1 MTSPVAPSGSVAVV
15 GLAGR
20 FPGAPDWRAFWRLLR
35 DGREATCWLDEA
47 ALRAAGVSARDLAD
61 PAYVPA
67 CLPLADMECF
77 DASFFGISPRDAAV
91 MDPQHRH
98 FIECCWGA
106 MEDAGHVPGS
116 GPGRFPGAVAV
127 FGGCGQQVYFARH
140 LLPNAELLRTMGLF
154 LLRHTGNDKDFL
166 TTRVSYLLNL
176 RGPSVGVQTACSTS
190 LVAVHLAA
198 QSLLA
203 GECDMALAGGVSI
216 ELPHRQ
222 GYRHAAGEIL
232 SPDGRCRAFDDAAA
246 GTVFGS
252 GVGVV
257 VLRRLQDAL
266 RDGDAIWAVIRGS
279 AVNNDGRAKAGYLAP
294 SQEGQAEVA
303 AEALAMAGL
312 EAADMDYIEAHG
324 TGTPVGD
331 PIEVAALSQ
340 AYAGAAPG
348 AIGLGSVKSN
358 IGHLDAAAGVA
369 SLIKVCLALRHGQ
382 IPPSLHF
389 QTPNRRFGAGLSLQ
403 VLAQGRCWP
412 SGARPRRAAVHALG
426 VGGTNAHLVLE
437 EAPCPPFPTPGSPSW
452 QLLPLSARTP
462 EALVALEA
470 RWQAWLADEA
480 GNPTGATDA
489 TGLVE
494 LADLVDA
501 AFTLQEGRV
510 HQPCRLVLVARH
522 HTQLPGALPAVDTP
536 EGPIPPSAGSVVDPP
551 ARRVH
556 GRAQDAPHPVA
567 WLFPGAGSH
576 RPGACHD
583 LLALPAFRET
593 VQACLEAWPAGVDPA
608 VAEDLRSAWL
618 KGATERG
625 HAHAVSHDG
634 TQVRAARPAPPCANG
649 EALPRSAGDGSQ
661 RGAVNPAHSEG
672 RSSPRLELPA
682 LLVLELALAR
692 WWEAVGV
699 TPCALM
705 GHSAGEVAAA
715 CAAGLLSLPDALA
728 LACWR
733 GELLE
738 AAGGTMLAVEAS
750 EAQLAPWLAQEG
762 LDLAAVNA
770 PGLCAISGSP
780 QALARLAAHL
790 QGLGIGSRPLPV
802 AVAAHS
808 RAVDGLVPVLLER
821 CAGLRPLPAQR
832 PFLSALDGEWIL
844 PGQTLP
850 PDYWARHL
858 RQPVR
863 CAQAMARLA
872 QDYPGAA
879 WLECG
884 PGQALTSLARAN
896 GCGERLLLA
905 SAGRPQEAG
914 EDLPHLLAAAGALW
928 CVGVPLRW
936 EALRAG
942 RTGRRVSLP
951 TYPFERVRHWV
962 DAPADGFEDMHG
974 KAGSAASPP
983 AKPTTVAA
991 TSAKG
996 RPLASAPRLPLGPD
1010 WFSQDVWERQPLA
1023 PASTGTAPWLVLGG
1037 ASAAGAG
1044 IRRAL
1049 VAAGVECLAENAG
1062 LPQQPSPAV
1071 VLVLGAL
1078 DGDNPGAPPPPWP
1091 TPHERAERPERSDL
1105 QEAQQV
1111 HRRAEQPL
1119 PGAGALAS
1127 LRAQQSAAFEPAIGL
1142 ARQWLEAGIEAPSR
1156 WLFVTAGALAV
1167 SGLPPQSPAQALALG
1182 PALVIPRELPGV
1194 QARLVDLDP
1203 DAEPAALADL
1213 LRAEVAADAAWAGPL
1228 PSPVVAW
1235 RQGQRWVRRRATA
1248 APPEPAMPP
1257 GLRLRHGGVYLIT
1270 GGLGGLGLTLA
1281 NWLARRCAPRLALVG
1296 RHPLPAERHGELQ
1309 ALEAAGAQ
1317 VQVFCADVSDPAQMA
1332 QVVHTC
1338 ALRWGEIHGVFHAAG
1353 DMGDAPLAQ
1362 RPLAE
1367 MRRLIAGK
1375 AGGALV
1381 LDRLLPE
1388 PMDLFVVFSSTSV
1401 LLGPPGQVDY
1411 VAANAVLES
1420 VAARR
1425 PDGLAIRWGVWA
1437 DRGMAAR
1444 RAGMEQTPPA
1454 PATRASA
1461 RPALGAQTDALPIP
1475 GAQSD
1480 AHPIL
1485 GVQSDAHPI
1494 PGAQTDAHPLLGARV
1509 AATGS
1514 PCFEVLLA
1522 PDAQWAL
1529 GEHQVA
1535 GRPVLPGT
1543 AYLEMARAAMA
1554 SIEKDEA
1561 IGRATR
1567 APPAVD
1573 GPGEAAWL
1581 VVRDWAWE
1589 AAMVFADAP
1598 RRVRLTL
1605 GAVRGTHMSPSQRVA
1620 GDASG
1625 GDQIKEARE
1634 PVTPPPALTAWD
1646 LRIDSLGPGE
1656 ATWTRHARG
1665 RLTWVGAGTDAVK
1678 APPAML
1684 VPGPWAVAQAPQ
1696 ASHPALALG
1705 PRWDCVE
1712 GVARLDLVQDTGRIN
1727 GTQRIGV
1734 TEVISGPWSSGE
1746 ADASPALPG
1755 PTVLSAARLA
1765 LAPEFAP
1772 DLARFAWHPALMDI
1786 ALTMGLP
1793 AREPGQPSGQTEPV
1807 GRLYAPVALAEAC
1820 LPPALPGRLVSVCTR
1835 RERLSG
1841 GRLSLDVQ
1849 LQSTEG
1855 PVLGWVRGLVLQ
1867 PVDPAGLARQ
1877 DTPQPEGGTLATR
1890 DLQGTL
1896 ATRALQATLATRALQ
1911 SLVAGGI
1918 RAEDASAVFE
1928 RALGS
1933 AAPLVTVSSM
1943 DLERLQER
1951 FSPSVAGALSAG
1963 VAAAAS
1969 RALPAGAAAPAAIDG
1984 SPMPPVPATAGL
1996 AASQARSEMTAPP
2009 AGALAPVEAAL
2020 AQAWRELLGVAQP
2033 GPDDDFF
2040 ALGGHSLVAVRLF
2053 ARLRRDLGVDLPL
2066 STLFEAPTLAGLTAR
2081 VAAAQPTDLAPP
2093 AACRRST
2100 AQTDPTTDQT
2110 APPRTPVPWSPLV
2123 TLRPGPRPTAGVHPP
2138 GRPPLFCVHGA
2149 GGNVL
2154 NFRLLADKLSPD
2166 QGFYGLQAQ
2175 GVDGRLV
2182 PLASVEAMAAQ
2193 YVGALREVCPEGP
2206 YRLAGYSAGGVI
2218 ALEMA
2223 CQLQADGQQVD
2234 LLAMID
2240 TLCPVAA
2247 RVRLP
2252 WWRRLWLMRHW
2263 SLRFALG
2270 WPVRRLQGR
2279 GDNARHA
2286 QALEARQR
2294 GEALPPELAEAVL
2307 FRNFIEVQR
2316 RYQPPVW
2323 DGDLLLIMARQ
2334 AEVPYLA
2341 AGPCLG
2347 WDRWVRG
2354 RIESRHVGG
2363 SHFSVMREPGLGEL
2377 ANALQSALDKR
2388 DGVPYEPWPSRTA
2401 PRPSG
2406 NLAGE
2411 CSGAT
2416 CAPANW
2422 AWWWLPSSW
2431 RWRR

>member
-1 MTSPVAPSGSVAVV
+1 MTSPLAPSGSVAVV

-35 DGREATCWLDEA
+35 DGREATCWLDEP
-47 ALRAAGVSARDLAD
+47 ALRAAGVSARDLTD
-61 PAYVPA
+61 TAYVPA

-77 DASFFGISPRDAAV
+77 DARFFGISPRDAAV

-98 FIECCWGA
+98 FIECCWEA

-127 FGGCGQQVYFARH
+127 FGGCGQQAYFARH

-166 TTRVSYLLNL
+166 TTRVSYLLDL

-257 VLRRLQDAL
+257 VMRRLQDAL

-279 AVNNDGRAKAGYLAP
+279 AINNDGRAKAGYLAP
-294 SQEGQAEVA
+294 SQDGQAEVA

-312 EAADMDYIEAHG
+312 QAADIDYIEAHG

-358 IGHLDAAAGVA
+358 IGHLDTAAGVA

-382 IPPSLHF
+382 LPPSLHY
-389 QTPNRRFGAGLSLQ
+389 QRPNRRFGARLPLQ
-403 VLAQGRCWP
+403 VLAQARAWP

-437 EAPCPPFPTPGSPSW
+437 EAPRPPAIPPRSPSW

-462 EALVALEA
+462 QALVALEA
-470 RWQAWLADEA
+470 RWQAWLVDEA
-480 GNPTGATDA
+480 GDSPGATSA
-489 TGLVE
+489 AGPME

-501 AFTLQEGRV
+501 AFTLQEGRL
-510 HQPCRLVLVARH
+510 HQPCRSVWVARH
-522 HTQLPGALPAVDTP
+522 HTQLRSALAAPGSQALSA
-536 EGPIPPSAGSVVDPP
+536 PPTAGSVAEAT
-551 ARRVH
+551 ARRVQ
-556 GRAQDAPHPVA
+556 GAAQDPPPAVA

-583 LLALPAFRET
+583 LLALPAFREA
-593 VQACLEAWPAGVDPA
+593 VQACLEAWPAGVA
-608 VAEDLRSAWL
+608 LEVAEGLRSAWL
-618 KGATERG
+618 VEITGRG
-625 HAHAVSHDG
+625 HAHADAQG
-634 TQVRAARPAPPCANG
+634 RDLPCAVG
-649 EALPRSAGDGSQ
+649 LAQ
-661 RGAVNPAHSEG
+661 RVAVHCVAPEG
-672 RSSPRLELPA
+672 QTSPRFELPA

-692 WWEAVGV
+692 QWEAVGV

-715 CAAGLLSLPDALA
+715 CAAGLLALPDALA

-738 AAGGTMLAVEAS
+738 AAGGAMIAVEAS

-770 PGLCAISGSP
+770 PGLCAVSGSP

-808 RAVDGLVPVLLER
+808 RAVDGLLPVLLER
-821 CAGLRPLPAQR
+821 CADLRSLPARR
-832 PFLSALDGEWIL
+832 PFLSAMDGEWIL

-850 PDYWARHL
+850 PDYWGRHL

-863 CAQAMARLA
+863 CAQAMTRLA
-872 QDYPGAA
+872 HDHPGAA

-896 GCGERLLLA
+896 GYGERLLLA
-905 SAGRPQEAG
+905 SAGRPQEGG

-928 CVGVPLRW
+928 CTGVPLQW
-936 EALRAG
+936 EALRTG

-962 DAPADGFEDMHG
+962 DPPANHSDDLHG
-974 KAGSAASPP
+974 KAGSLTSTLAEPRPS
-983 AKPTTVAA
+983 AA
-991 TSAKG
+991 TSTKAG
-996 RPLASAPRLPLGPD
+996 PLAPAPRLPLGPD
-1010 WFSQDVWERQPLA
+1010 WFRQDVWERQPLPLA
-1023 PASTGTAPWLVLGG
+1023 PTGHPAWLVLGG
-1037 ASAAGAG
+1037 SSAAGAG

-1049 VAAGVECLAENAG
+1049 VAAGVECLPEDAG
-1062 LPQQPSPAV
+1062 LSRHPPPAV
-1071 VLVLGAL
+1071 VLLLGAL
-1078 DGDNPGAPPPPWP
+1078 DGDSPGPLWPPSY
-1091 TPHERAERPERSDL
+1091 ERAEGEERGERLQGHPGLVGPQQAVPES
-1105 QEAQQV
+1105 
-1111 HRRAEQPL
+1111 
-1119 PGAGALAS
+1119 GALAG
-1127 LRAQQSAAFEPAIGL
+1127 LRAQQAAAFEPAIGL

-1167 SGLPPQSPAQALALG
+1167 SGLPPRSPEQALALG
-1182 PALVIPRELPGV
+1182 PARVIPRELPGV

-1203 DAEPAALADL
+1203 DDEPATVADW
-1213 LRAEVAADAAWAGPL
+1213 LRAEAASDAAWADPL

-1235 RQGQRWVRRRATA
+1235 RQGQRWVRRCAPA
-1248 APPEPAMPP
+1248 ASPEPALPP

-1296 RHPLPAERHGELQ
+1296 RHPLPTERQWELQ

-1317 VQVFCADVSDPAQMA
+1317 VQVMCADVSDPAQMA

-1367 MRRLIAGK
+1367 MRRLIGGK

-1420 VAARR
+1420 LAARR
-1425 PDGLAIRWGVWA
+1425 TDGLAIRWGVWA

-1444 RAGMEQTPPA
+1444 RAGMERGPPA
-1454 PATRASA
+1454 PVTRAGVRPAPGVQVDA
-1461 RPALGAQTDALPIP
+1461 RPLEDGQSDAPPLLGVHSDAPPLLGAQPDT
-1475 GAQSD
+1475 
-1480 AHPIL
+1480 
-1485 GVQSDAHPI
+1485 
-1494 PGAQTDAHPLLGARV
+1494 HPLLGARV
-1509 AATGS
+1509 TATDS

-1522 PDAQWAL
+1522 PDALWSL
-1529 GEHQVA
+1529 HEHQVA

-1543 AYLEMARAAMA
+1543 AYLEMARAAMT
-1554 SIEKDEA
+1554 SIETDAA
-1561 IGRATR
+1561 IRRATR
-1567 APPAVD
+1567 TPRRAE
-1573 GPGEAAWL
+1573 GQEEAAWL

-1605 GAVRGTHMSPSQRVA
+1605 DAVRGTQETPSRPSP
-1620 GDASG
+1620 GDASRVHP
-1625 GDQIKEARE
+1625 IKQAFESSPAS
-1634 PVTPPPALTAWD
+1634 PALTSWD

-1656 ATWTRHARG
+1656 STWTRHARG
-1665 RLTWVGAGTDAVK
+1665 RLAWVGASTNTVQ
-1678 APPAML
+1678 APPATL
-1684 VPGPWAVAQAPQ
+1684 VLGPWKRAQAPQ
-1696 ASHPALALG
+1696 AAHPALMLG

-1712 GVARLDLVQDTGRIN
+1712 GVEGGEHVQHAQRAQDTGLMANPERV
-1727 GTQRIGV
+1727 GV
-1734 TEVISGPWSSGE
+1734 TEVNGWPW
-1746 ADASPALPG
+1746 ARRDVDVSPAFAAS
-1755 PTVLSAARLA
+1755 TVLTVARLA
-1765 LAPEFAP
+1765 LASEFAP
-1772 DLARFAWHPALMDI
+1772 DLAQFAWHPALMDI

-1793 AREPGQPSGQTEPV
+1793 ARQAGGRSGQDCQDDQSDQDDLV
-1807 GRLYAPVALAEAC
+1807 DLLYAPVALAEAC
-1820 LPPALPGRLVSVCTR
+1820 LPPALPGRLVSVCTH

-1849 LQSTEG
+1849 LQSIEG
-1855 PVLGWVRGLVLQ
+1855 PVLGWVRGLVLK

-1877 DTPQPEGGTLATR
+1877 DTPPPEASVF
-1890 DLQGTL
+1890 
-1896 ATRALQATLATRALQ
+1896 ATRALRA
-1911 SLVAGGI
+1911 LVAGGI
-1918 RAEDASAVFE
+1918 RAEEASAVFE

-1943 DLERLQER
+1943 DLDRLRER
-1951 FSPSVAGALSAG
+1951 FSPTACGGLCADLE
-1963 VAAAAS
+1963 AAA
-1969 RALPAGAAAPAAIDG
+1969 RPLPGRAAALDG
-1984 SPMPPVPATAGL
+1984 SPMPPMPLVPEGACRPASQVRSDVPAPS
-1996 AASQARSEMTAPP
+1996 AA
-2009 AGALAPVEAAL
+2009 ALTPVEAGL

-2033 GPDDDFF
+2033 GPEDDFF

-2053 ARLRRDLGVDLPL
+2053 ARLRRELGVDLPL
-2066 STLFEAPTLAGLTAR
+2066 STLFEAPTLASLAAR
-2081 VAAAQPTDLAPP
+2081 VTAAQPAP
-2093 AACRRST
+2093 AAPFAPATRSGSGRGS
-2100 AQTDPTTDQT
+2100 A
-2110 APPRTPVPWSPLV
+2110 AAPRTPAPWSPLV
-2123 TLRPGPRPTAGVHPP
+2123 NLRPGPRPAAGTHLPS
-2138 GRPPLFCVHGA
+2138 RLPLFCVHGA

-2154 NFRLLADKLSPD
+2154 NFRLLADRLAPD

-2175 GVDGRLV
+2175 GVDGHLA
-2182 PLASVEAMAAQ
+2182 PLPSVEAMAAQ
-2193 YVGALREVCPEGP
+2193 YLAALREVCPEGP

-2218 ALEMA
+2218 AMEMA
-2223 CQLQADGQQVD
+2223 RQLQADGQQVD
-2234 LLAMID
+2234 LLVMID

-2247 RVRLP
+2247 RLRLP

-2286 QALEARQR
+2286 QALAARAR
-2294 GEALPPELAEAVL
+2294 GEALPPELAEAQL
-2307 FRNFIEVQR
+2307 FTNFIEVQA

-2323 DGDLLLIMARQ
+2323 NGDLLLIKARQ

-2347 WDRWVRG
+2347 WERWVQG
-2354 RIESRHVGG
+2354 RIETRNVGG

-2388 DGVPYEPWPSRTA
+2388 DGVPYRSWPPRTV
-2401 PRPSG
+2401 PRPLG
-2406 NLAGE
+2406 NLAGK

-2416 CAPANW
+2416 CAPASW
-2422 AWWWLPSSW
+2422 AWWWQPSSW